1 MTKKTIFKI
10 PPQKKKNEE
19 HQHSI
24 WQQTLEQNNQQNIEH
39 PNDKENEQEEQDQQP
54 NNNDELYLEMC
65 DEITSLLPS
74 VLHEMKSHGFI
85 EYLLIMFRLISSG
98 DFDFSNLCFMLFC
111 DVLRFW
117 TTPSTTM
124 MRYPFKTTRIFW
136 WLGKLL
142 FHGRFQRFLS
152 GYKNSGYL
160 PIKTKGWYNPL
171 EAKINFAVP
180 SHIHLQQ
187 HPITLKLPEING
199 PGMFNEIL
207 DIISKD
213 NNNSFVLIF
222 DGKKL
227 APGLT

>member
-1 MTKKTIFKI
+1 MFSVFG
-10 PPQKKKNEE
+10 PL
-19 HQHSI
+19 H
-24 WQQTLEQNNQQNIEH
+24 
-39 PNDKENEQEEQDQQP
+39 QQP
-54 NNNDELYLEMC
+54 CDILSKQREFSGGSGNFYFTDVFKDFYLV
-65 DEITSLLPS
+65 I
-74 VLHEMKSHGFI
+74 
-85 EYLLIMFRLISSG
+85 
-98 DFDFSNLCFMLFC
+98 
-111 DVLRFW
+111 
-117 TTPSTTM
+117 
-124 MRYPFKTTRIFW
+124 
-136 WLGKLL
+136 
-142 FHGRFQRFLS
+142 
-152 GYKNSGYL
+152 KNSGHL